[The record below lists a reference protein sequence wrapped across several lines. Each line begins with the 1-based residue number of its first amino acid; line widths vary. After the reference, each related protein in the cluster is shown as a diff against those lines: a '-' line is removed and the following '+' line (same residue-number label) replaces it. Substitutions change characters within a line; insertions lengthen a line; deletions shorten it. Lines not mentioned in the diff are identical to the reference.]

1 MTLTCKWITD
11 EAGPLA
17 CRKAEASY
25 SWSICA
31 SAAECTGALSA
42 HTNWPQAKAIALAE
56 STRRSAAA
64 RRAAGQSSQVSVSAS
79 RAGEPTV
86 RRAPELAAST
96 CASRGTTALAL
107 YTKGDDPE

>member
-11 EAGPLA
+11 EGGPLV

-31 SAAECTGALSA
+31 SAAECTGALSDY
-42 HTNWPQAKAIALAE
+42 TKWQETKAIALAE
-56 STRRSAAA
+56 STGRSTAA
-64 RRAAGQSSQVSVSAS
+64 RRAAGQSSRVSVIPS
-79 RAGEPTV
+79 RAGEPPV
-86 RRAPELAAST
+86 RRAPEFAAST

-107 YTKGDDPE
+107 YTERDDPE